1 MDFFIESINL
11 VFHSHIDLLRIALP
25 LGISFFTITQIAFLV
40 DCYHGIVKERNPI
53 NYALFVTFFPHLI
66 AGPILHHKE
75 MMPQF
80 ADTHNKILNYKN
92 LATGL
97 FLFAIGLFKKVVIAD
112 SFAKW
117 ANAGFSVVENNQFLN
132 IFESWVTSL
141 SYTFQLYFDFS
152 GYCDMA
158 VGLGLMFNIKLPINF
173 NSPYKSLNITDF
185 WRRWHI
191 TLGRFLKAYLY
202 IPLGGNQNNAYK
214 QSKIYDMLNKILT
227 LRNLFIVAFISGV
240 WHGAGFGFII
250 WGTLHGLAMLIH
262 RIYMYILESFDLKDI
277 QKEKSSPETLSN
289 ARFKMYF
296 LESKF
301 YKIACWFITFNFINI
316 TWVFFRAENVQGA
329 LNLLKGMFGIVW
341 VELPSKWY
349 MASFVLQNI
358 QGHDKTL
365 LFLSLSFFI
374 CLYCRN
380 SMQVLES
387 FKRRLSLFAF
397 FASLMFAYSMFYL
410 LVAESLPEFIYFNF

>member
-1 MDFFIESINL
+1 
-11 VFHSHIDLLRIALP
+11 
-25 LGISFFTITQIAFLV
+25 
-40 DCYHGIVKERNPI
+40 
-53 NYALFVTFFPHLI
+53 
-66 AGPILHHKE
+66 
-75 MMPQF
+75 MPQF

-97 FLFAIGLFKKVVIAD
+97 FLFAIGLFKKVIIAD

-117 ANAGFSVVENNQFLN
+117 ANAGFGVVENNQFLN

-158 VGLGLMFNIKLPINF
+158 VGLGLMFNIRLPINF

-250 WGTLHGLAMLIH
+250 WGDVAW
-262 RIYMYILESFDLKDI
+262 
-277 QKEKSSPETLSN
+277 SS
-289 ARFKMYF
+289 
-296 LESKF
+296 
-301 YKIACWFITFNFINI
+301 
-316 TWVFFRAENVQGA
+316 
-329 LNLLKGMFGIVW
+329 
-341 VELPSKWY
+341 
-349 MASFVLQNI
+349 
-358 QGHDKTL
+358 H
-365 LFLSLSFFI
+365 
-374 CLYCRN
+374 
-380 SMQVLES
+380 
-387 FKRRLSLFAF
+387 
-397 FASLMFAYSMFYL
+397 AYT
-410 LVAESLPEFIYFNF
+410 

>member
-1 MDFFIESINL
+1 
-11 VFHSHIDLLRIALP
+11 
-25 LGISFFTITQIAFLV
+25 
-40 DCYHGIVKERNPI
+40 
-53 NYALFVTFFPHLI
+53 
-66 AGPILHHKE
+66 
-75 MMPQF
+75 MPQF

-97 FLFAIGLFKKVVIAD
+97 FLFAIGLFKKVIIAD

-214 QSKIYDMLNKILT
+214 QSKIYDTLNKILT

-277 QKEKSSPETLSN
+277 QKEKFSPETLSN

-341 VELPSKWY
+341 VEFPYDARLIPHFLN
-349 MASFVLQNI
+349 AI
-358 QGHDKTL
+358 QGRNDTIVYL
-365 LFLSLSFFI
+365 VFAFI
-374 CLYCRN
+374 VCLTFKN
-380 SMQVLES
+380 SIEYTQS
-387 FKRRLSLFAF
+387 FKVNKLNFVIA
-397 FASLMFAYSMFYL
+397 MFALYVPIIMLGLKPYEPFL
-410 LVAESLPEFIYFNF
+410 YFNF